1 MAKLFDLTIIT
12 PDEIVYEGKALSLVA
27 PCALGYLGVLGDH
40 APLIA
45 NMKAG
50 KITLKEESGK
60 SIFFDTST
68 AFKPCL
74 KHTPLSIN
82 PEQPPAFKPECVEGV
97 DSASNGFLQVLKNN
111 VMIILNSN
119 LTRKEK

>member
-60 SIFFDTST
+60 SI
-68 AFKPCL
+68 AF
-74 KHTPLSIN
+74 
-82 PEQPPAFKPECVEGV
+82 

-111 VMIILNSN
+111 VTIILNN
-119 LTRKEK
+119 NITRKEK

>member
-60 SIFFDTST
+60 SIFFD
-68 AFKPCL
+68 
-74 KHTPLSIN
+74 
-82 PEQPPAFKPECVEGV
+82 
-97 DSASNGFLQVLKNN
+97 SASNGFLQVLKNN
-111 VMIILNSN
+111 VTIILNN
-119 LTRKEK
+119 NITRKEK

>member
-12 PDEIVYEGKALSLVA
+12 PDEVLYEGKASSLVA

-60 SIFFDTST
+60 SIFFD
-68 AFKPCL
+68 
-74 KHTPLSIN
+74 
-82 PEQPPAFKPECVEGV
+82 
-97 DSASNGFLQVLKNN
+97 SASNGFLQVLKNN

>member
-60 SIFFDTST
+60 SI
-68 AFKPCL
+68 AF
-74 KHTPLSIN
+74 
-82 PEQPPAFKPECVEGV
+82 

-111 VMIILNSN
+111 VTIILNSN
-119 LTRKEK
+119 LTRKEN

>member
-60 SIFFDTST
+60 SIFFD
-68 AFKPCL
+68 
-74 KHTPLSIN
+74 
-82 PEQPPAFKPECVEGV
+82 
-97 DSASNGFLQVLKNN
+97 SASNGFLQVLKNN

>member
-12 PDEIVYEGKALSLVA
+12 PDEVLYEGKASSLVA

-60 SIFFDTST
+60 SLFFDST
-68 AFKPCL
+68 
-74 KHTPLSIN
+74 
-82 PEQPPAFKPECVEGV
+82 
-97 DSASNGFLQVLKNN
+97 SNGFLQVLKNN
-111 VMIILNSN
+111 VTIILSKDISYVR
-119 LTRKEK
+119 LRRT

>member
-50 KITLKEESGK
+50 KITLKEASGK
-60 SIFFDTST
+60 SIIFD
-68 AFKPCL
+68 
-74 KHTPLSIN
+74 SI
-82 PEQPPAFKPECVEGV
+82 
-97 DSASNGFLQVLKNN
+97 SNGFLQVLKNN
-111 VMIILNSN
+111 VTIILNN
-119 LTRKEK
+119 NITRKEK